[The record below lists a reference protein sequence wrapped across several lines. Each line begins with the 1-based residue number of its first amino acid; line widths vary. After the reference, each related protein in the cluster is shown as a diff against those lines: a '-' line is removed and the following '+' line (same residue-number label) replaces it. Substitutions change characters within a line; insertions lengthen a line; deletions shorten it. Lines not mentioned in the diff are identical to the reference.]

1 MNKKPMTD
9 RPWTGSCPLPL
20 NSKDKIITLAH
31 GEGGLLSRQLIEDI
45 ILPGLG
51 KSATSSQDDAA
62 IIDLPQN
69 RIHFSTDSYV
79 VTPLFF
85 PGGDIGYLAINGTV
99 NDLLVSGADPQW
111 LTLSFIIEEGFSVKV
126 LTEILSSISCAAQQ
140 AEIKIVTG
148 DTKVVP
154 RGAADGLYINT
165 TGVGIPFESLQ
176 LDPQKLQPGDQLIV
190 TGSIGRHG
198 IAILSAREEL
208 GFKPP
213 PQSDC
218 QPLRDPVNK
227 LLRAGVSIRAMRDA
241 TRGGLATVLHEWAA
255 SSGKSLTI
263 DEEKLPVARQTQSVC
278 ELLGLDPLFS
288 ACEGTMLLAVHKED
302 ADKAIQ
308 ALRESDV
315 SKEATI
321 IGEVQASKSAP
332 VTIRRIL
339 GIEQPIDEPVG
350 SQFPR
355 IC

>member
-1 MNKKPMTD
+1 MNKRPMTD
-9 RPWTGSCPLPL
+9 NSWTGSCPLPL
-20 NSKDKIITLAH
+20 NPQDKIITLAH
-31 GEGGLLSRQLIEDI
+31 GEGGLLTRQLIEDV

-51 KSATSSQDDAA
+51 KAAISSQDDAA
-62 IIDLPQN
+62 VIDLPQN

-85 PGGDIGYLAINGTV
+85 PGGDIGSLAINGTV

-111 LTLSFIIEEGFSVKV
+111 LTLSLIIEEGFSVKV
-126 LTEILSSISCAAQQ
+126 LSDILSSISRAAQQ

-165 TGVGIPFESLQ
+165 TGVGVPFSSLQ
-176 LDPQKLQPGDQLIV
+176 LDPHKLQPGDQLIV

-208 GFKPP
+208 GFEPP

-218 QPLRDPVNK
+218 QSLREPVNK
-227 LLRAGVSIRAMRDA
+227 LLLAGVSIRAMRDA

-255 SSGKSLTI
+255 LSGKSLTI
-263 DEEKLPVARQTQSVC
+263 DEEKLPVEKQTQSVC
-278 ELLGLDPLFS
+278 ELLGLDPFFS
-288 ACEGTMLLAVHKED
+288 ACEGTMLLAVAKEE
-302 ADKAIQ
+302 ADIAVQ

-321 IGEVQASKSAP
+321 IGEVQVRKSAP

-339 GIEQPIDEPVG
+339 GIEQPIDEPIG